1 MYSKLMEQKTIIQCQ
16 KEVYGKTK
24 RQLQEICW
32 TMTAW
37 VEPDS
42 EESATLWSLLA
53 GNHPPVHGIP
63 NHGLMQQLEK
73 PEAKPKVL
81 NAETAYGARQQ
92 TGVAMLLGPRMGE

>member
-73 PEAKPKVL
+73 PEAKPRCCTQSLTDAAVDRSGFDEVVL
-81 NAETAYGARQQ
+81 
-92 TGVAMLLGPRMGE
+92 